1 MRRSRPTKERGE
13 RGRAAARLP
22 RRKACLVRGL
32 LVRVACAAPPPA
44 SRLKLP
50 LHSADLEMTR
60 ACVAHAQLSSH
71 FPNVGPP

>member
-32 LVRVACAAPPPA
+32 LVRVACAAPPA

-50 LHSADLEMTR
+50 LHTDDLEIDPR
-60 ACVAHAQLSSH
+60 ALERMHNFQAI
-71 FPNVGPP
+71 FPM